1 MSNNIILKE
10 ENIVERIFFIR
21 GHKVMIDSDLAHLY
35 GVATGRLNEQ
45 VKRNSKRFPADFMF
59 RLTKEEWENLKSQI
73 ALSSLQ
79 SKSLKSQNAISIT
92 TDTKAD
98 WGGRRKLPYVFTEH
112 GTVMLASVLN
122 SEIAVNASIYIVRA
136 FIKLREI
143 LFSHKKLER
152 KIEQIENKYD
162 NQFKIIFET
171 IKQLI
176 QHKQTPRKPIGYKIG
191 KNK

>member
-21 GHKVMIDSDLAHLY
+21 GHKVIIDSDLAHLY

-162 NQFKIIFET
+162 N
-171 IKQLI
+171 
-176 QHKQTPRKPIGYKIG
+176 
-191 KNK
+191 

>member
-21 GHKVMIDSDLAHLY
+21 SHKVMIDSDLAQLY

-79 SKSLKSQNAISIT
+79 SKSLKPQNAISIT
-92 TDTKAD
+92 IDTKAD

-122 SEIAVNASIYIVRA
+122 SEIAVNASIYIVRV

-162 NQFKIIFET
+162 KQFKIIFET

-176 QHKQTPRKPIGYKIG
+176 QQKQTPRKPIGYKIG

>member
-143 LFSHKKLER
+143 LFSHKNNL
-152 KIEQIENKYD
+152 
-162 NQFKIIFET
+162 
-171 IKQLI
+171 
-176 QHKQTPRKPIGYKIG
+176 
-191 KNK
+191 